1 MHRVAF
7 WFGGVSA
14 LGLLIYLVPG
24 IYILTHMSQNTA
36 RPSDAVLVLGS
47 RAYIDGRVN
56 PCLEGRV
63 RQGVKLVREGLARYL
78 IVSGGL
84 DIEDGR
90 SESATMAQVAQDL
103 GLRPE
108 QIVQEP
114 KATSTYQ
121 NLLYGSEILRAR
133 GWNSVVLV
141 SQAFHLPRAALTA
154 ERLGLEYS
162 VSPVQDDPCP
172 APLRIRAYLR
182 EPLALLAY
190 WLHTEG

>member
-1 MHRVAF
+1 MRRVAF
-7 WFGGVSA
+7 WLGVAFA
-14 LGLLIYLVPG
+14 LGLLIYLVPVV
-24 IYILTHMSQNTA
+24 YILTHMNQNTA
-36 RPSDAVLVLGS
+36 RPSDAVLVLGA
-47 RAYIDGRVN
+47 RAYIDGQVN

-63 RQGVKLVREGLARYL
+63 RQGVRLVREGLARYL
-78 IVSGGL
+78 IVSGGR

-90 SESATMAQVAQDL
+90 SESATMAQVAQGL

-121 NLLYGSEILRAR
+121 NLLYGREILRTR

-154 ERLGLEYS
+154 ERLGLEYT
-162 VSPVQDDPCP
+162 VSPVQGDSCP
-172 APLRIRAYLR
+172 ALLRIRAYLR
-182 EPLALLAY
+182 EPVAFLAY